1 MRTFVG
7 RLRVHCDFVRLCRL
21 RNGCQLFVEVEV
33 SSCGSGDEPCPA
45 TEGEILDC
53 PLDKNQNA
61 ALELDDIHQ
70 MDERPYDPSRH
81 SRHVDAESVGDRGPP
96 ADHGQTTLIE
106 ILEVPLLRFSLYSP

>member
-61 ALELDDIHQ
+61 ALELDYIHQ
-70 MDERPYDPSRH
+70 MDERPYEPGGQSRQMH
-81 SRHVDAESVGDRGPP
+81 ANGISHRRPP
-96 ADHGQTTLIE
+96 ANNREPAFIE
-106 ILEVPLLRFSLYSP
+106 ILEVRLIRF